1 MIKGL
6 IFYENP
12 IARFYI
18 NLLITYNYNLE
29 KLIYL
34 NKKTFL
40 PNSLMLRAQ
49 FNKNNFWALNFLK
62 NKSIGYLLS
71 QIEEYFNF
79 PANFIK
85 NSYNFKLLNELSCN
99 TVFANTNDVNNEL
112 VAGIIKDSG
121 NIDFLISSKHI
132 LKKNILTLRN
142 NFLHIHPGYLP
153 YIRGADG
160 SLWGPYIRK
169 KVGVSCFYLTKQIDK
184 GKIISRLELDI
195 PKFKLPRVKEYNLKD
210 MYRLWFSF
218 FDPLLRCYML
228 RKILNNNYESF
239 NKDSIDYSE
248 EKYFTFMSD
257 NIKSLLFNEIFSK

>member
-132 LKKNILTLRN
+132 LKK
-142 NFLHIHPGYLP
+142 
-153 YIRGADG
+153 
-160 SLWGPYIRK
+160 
-169 KVGVSCFYLTKQIDK
+169 
-184 GKIISRLELDI
+184 
-195 PKFKLPRVKEYNLKD
+195 
-210 MYRLWFSF
+210 
-218 FDPLLRCYML
+218 
-228 RKILNNNYESF
+228 
-239 NKDSIDYSE
+239 
-248 EKYFTFMSD
+248 
-257 NIKSLLFNEIFSK
+257 IF